1 MVNLLKKKLLRHKL
15 KTLLLKQGHIEL
27 YVATKGCNVLVT
39 YCMNNIRFSC
49 SYTNLPVFK
58 KQEYYDYFK
67 VFLMEHNIKQSNY
80 EHISNAIL
88 EYFLLFNSPI
98 PKMYKIYIKD
108 NSMYL
113 TNCDTYLIPQNEE
126 YININLK

>member
-39 YCMNNIRFSC
+39 YCMKNIRFSC

-67 VFLMEHNIKQSNY
+67 VFLMNY
-80 EHISNAIL
+80 V
-88 EYFLLFNSPI
+88 FFV
-98 PKMYKIYIKD
+98 
-108 NSMYL
+108 
-113 TNCDTYLIPQNEE
+113 
-126 YININLK
+126 NLRKY